1 MSSNDKN
8 TKATKQPASTPVGR
22 YGATERLD
30 RRVESQ
36 AAAFQWART
45 SMCALNFGKSELF
58 STAAPFTY
66 LVLYCVF
73 DILASWSASSHG
85 GYYTFEPAC
94 VVLIVELGKLI
105 VTTGLLCVFPPSSPG
120 ASKLCLLSFYLSGPA
135 ICYTAINVITLVC
148 LAKVSL
154 AHYAVWY
161 QVGIFFNAFLWWI
174 AFRRP
179 FGWQRLFALALLAVG
194 CLLNSIGPDMA
205 LAMDRHIGL
214 VIASSFI
221 SAVGC
226 VLNEYFYKLDAR
238 LDLNLQNAILYS
250 LTSFFCV
257 ILIAFWCPHHL
268 TSVKNFFEGF
278 HTECWILIGVQ
289 VFIGLSVSR
298 ILKYASVITKNY
310 VMALHVPIEVVC
322 AHFLIGSS
330 LTIFTFIS
338 AMLIGI
344 STCLYY
350 TAGLQGP
357 TEKEK
362 AAAAAAEKSE
372 KKETA

>member
-1 MSSNDKN
+1 M
-8 TKATKQPASTPVGR
+8 
-22 YGATERLD
+22 D
-30 RRVESQ
+30 RRVERSY
-36 AAAFQWART
+36 ASLSYWTGAM
-45 SMCALNFGKSELF
+45 SFGKSELF

-73 DILASWSASSHG
+73 DILASWSAKNDG
-85 GYYTFEPAC
+85 GFYKFEPAC
-94 VVLIVELGKLI
+94 VVLVVELGKLL
-105 VTTGLLCVFPPSSPG
+105 VTCGLVVAFPPSYWPTT
-120 ASKLCLLSFYLSGPA
+120 SKFFTVCFFLSGPA
-135 ICYTAINVITLVC
+135 MCYTAINVITLIC

-161 QVGIFFNAFLWWI
+161 QVGIFFNAFLWWV

-179 FGWQRLFALALLAVG
+179 FGWQRTFALVLLAFG
-194 CLLNSIGPDMA
+194 CALNSVGPDMQVA
-205 LAMDRHIGL
+205 ITPYVGL
-214 VIASSFI
+214 VIGSSFV

-226 VLNEYFYKLDAR
+226 VLNEYFYKQDAR
-238 LDLNLQNAILYS
+238 LDLNLQNAVLYS
-250 LTSFFCV
+250 LTSIFCL
-257 ILIAFWCPHHL
+257 ILITFHCHHRL
-268 TSVKNFFEGF
+268 LSVHNFFEGF
-278 HTECWILIGVQ
+278 HTVTWILVGVQ

-298 ILKYASVITKNY
+298 ILRYASVITKNY

-322 AHFLIGSS
+322 AHFLIGSQ

-344 STCLYY
+344 STCIYY
-350 TAGLQGP
+350 TAGIQGP

-362 AAAAAAEKSE
+362 AAAAAAEKVD

>member
-1 MSSNDKN
+1 
-8 TKATKQPASTPVGR
+8 
-22 YGATERLD
+22 
-30 RRVESQ
+30 
-36 AAAFQWART
+36 
-45 SMCALNFGKSELF
+45 LNYWMRAMAFGKSELF

-73 DILASWSASSHG
+73 DILASWSARSNG

-94 VVLIVELGKLI
+94 VVLIVELGKLT
-105 VTTGLLCVFPPSSPG
+105 VTAGLLVAFPPSCWPV
-120 ASKLCLLSFYLSGPA
+120 ASKFFTICFFLSGPA
-135 ICYTAINVITLVC
+135 ICYTAINVITLIC

-161 QVGIFFNAFLWWI
+161 QVGIFFNAFLWWV

-179 FGWQRLFALALLAVG
+179 FGWQRTFALVLLAFG
-194 CLLNSIGPDMA
+194 CALNSVGPEMKIA
-205 LAMDRHIGL
+205 VTPYVGL
-214 VIASSFI
+214 VVGSSFI

-226 VLNEYFYKLDAR
+226 VLNEYFYKQDAR

-250 LTSFFCV
+250 LTSIFCL
-257 ILIAFWCPHHL
+257 ILIFFHCHHRI
-268 TSVKNFFEGF
+268 TSVHHFFEGF

-322 AHFLIGSS
+322 AHFLIGSQ

-338 AMLIGI
+338 AVLIGL
-344 STCLYY
+344 STCIYY
-350 TAGLQGP
+350 TAGVQVAVP

-362 AAAAAAEKSE
+362 AATAAAEKTE